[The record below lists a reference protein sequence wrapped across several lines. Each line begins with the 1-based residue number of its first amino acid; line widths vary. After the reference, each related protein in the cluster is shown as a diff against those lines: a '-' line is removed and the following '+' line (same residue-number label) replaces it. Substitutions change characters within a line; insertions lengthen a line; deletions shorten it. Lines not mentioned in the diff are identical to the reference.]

1 MITNTTALLTEY
13 ANTMS
18 FVNHHRAVV
27 LMLQLDNLWKLG
39 QITLHGEHTIDDNQ
53 FNGLMGQL
61 LKHALE
67 VVHVVV
73 LIMQLLCKSKTSAIH
88 NTCMVAV
95 VADYVIILV
104 QQGWNNTLVDAETGR
119 KAQAVGLTNILS
131 DFFLQLNMNV
141 ERTVEETASG
151 ATRAISV

>member
-1 MITNTTALLTEY
+1 MSLIHHDGGIVFLLE
-13 ANTMS
+13 S
-18 FVNHHRAVV
+18 H
-27 LMLQLDNLWKLG
+27 NLWQLG
-39 QITLHGEHTIDDNQ
+39 QIALHGEHTIDDNQ

-95 VADYVIILV
+95 VADDVVVLAYYHGQYALI
-104 QQGWNNTLVDAETGR
+104 DAEACREAETVIFAYELG
-119 KAQAVGLTNILS
+119 
-131 DFFLQLNMNV
+131 DFLLQLYV
-141 ERTVEETASG
+141 
-151 ATRAISV
+151 